1 LPGRTLQLSFQINKA
16 LFDTQREMNPIAHS
30 IQSIRERITN
40 AAAGCSRSPEEI
52 LLLAISKTFPVESIA
67 QAIQAGVLQFGE
79 NRVQEAEGKIRYFKE
94 APNLQWHLVG
104 HLQSNK
110 ARLAAELF
118 DVIHSIDS
126 IRLAQR
132 LNQASQEIGKTISV
146 LLQVDLGGEETKFG
160 AEPGQIREIAS
171 AISGLKGIRL
181 DGLMTIPPYFED
193 PEKARPYFAKL
204 RELREMLESEQPGC
218 LGKQHLSMGMSHD
231 FEAAIQE
238 GATIVRIGTSIF
250 GLR

>member
-1 LPGRTLQLSFQINKA
+1 
-16 LFDTQREMNPIAHS
+16 MNSIAHN
-30 IQSIRERITN
+30 IQSIRERIAH
-40 AAAGCSRSPEEI
+40 AAVGCGRSPEEI
-52 LLLAISKTFPVESIA
+52 LLLAICKTFPVESIA
-67 QAIQAGVLQFGE
+67 QAVQAGERQFGE

-94 APNLQWHLVG
+94 SPNLQWHLVG

-132 LNQASQEIGKTISV
+132 LHQASREIGKTLSV

-160 AEPGQIREIAS
+160 ADPGQIREIAS
-171 AISGLKGIRL
+171 AISGLNGIRL

-204 RELREMLESEQPGC
+204 RELGEMLESEQSGC
-218 LGKQHLSMGMSHD
+218 LGQRHLSMGMSHD

>member
-1 LPGRTLQLSFQINKA
+1 
-16 LFDTQREMNPIAHS
+16 MNSIADN
-30 IQSIRERITN
+30 IQSIRERIAN
-40 AAAGCSRSPEEI
+40 AAAGCGRSPGEI
-52 LLLAISKTFPVESIA
+52 LLLAISKTFPVESIS
-67 QAIQAGVLQFGE
+67 QAVQAGERQFGE

-94 APNLQWHLVG
+94 SQNLQWHLVG

-132 LNQASQEIGKTISV
+132 LNQASREIGKTLSV

-160 AEPGQIREIAS
+160 AESGQIREIAS
-171 AISGLKGIRL
+171 AISGLDGIRL

-193 PEKARPYFAKL
+193 PEKARPYFARL

-218 LGKQHLSMGMSHD
+218 LGQQHLSMGMSHD
-231 FEAAIQE
+231 FETAIQE